1 MKLSCLP
8 VSFFADIV
16 AGRMK
21 LGEWA
26 KMGVELGL
34 DAIDVSLLFYP
45 DWSSQAVAQKRR
57 DVEDQGISLAMITT
71 YPDFTHPDAAQRAQE
86 LDRARQTVELAAGL
100 GAKFLRATAGQAH
113 PQTSSAQGVAWAA
126 EGLSALV
133 ASAQGSGVTI
143 LFENHGNP
151 GVWQYPDFTSDPEM
165 FLAIYQATEGA
176 GLGVNFDTG
185 NAAAY
190 AADPVALLTQVL
202 DRVVTIHAADAMVVN
217 GEFRPMV
224 IGSGPTP
231 FAALF
236 RRLHEAK
243 WDNWICIEEAG
254 KLGRPGVEAA
264 VRLIRQVWADTAL

>member
-8 VSFFADIV
+8 VSFFPDIV
-16 AGRMK
+16 AGRMS
-21 LGEWA
+21 LSEWA
-26 KMGVELGL
+26 KFGVELGL

-45 DWSSQAVAQKRR
+45 DWSPQAAAQKRR
-57 DVEDQGISLAMITT
+57 EVEDQGISLAMITT
-71 YPDFTHPDAAQRAQE
+71 YPDFTHPDAAQRAKE
-86 LDRARQTVELAAGL
+86 LDRARQTVDLAAAL

-113 PQTSSAQGVAWAA
+113 PQTNREQGVAWAA

-133 ASAQGSGVTI
+133 ASARGSGVAI
-143 LFENHGNP
+143 LFENHGKP
-151 GVWQYPDFTSDPEM
+151 GVWQYPDFTSDPDM
-165 FLAIYQATEGA
+165 FLAVYRATAEA

-190 AADPVALLTQVL
+190 AADPVALLSKVL

-224 IGSGPTP
+224 IGAGPTP
-231 FAALF
+231 FASLF

-254 KLGRPGVEAA
+254 KQGRPGVEAA
-264 VRLIRQVWADTAL
+264 VRFIRQVWADTAV

>member
-8 VSFFADIV
+8 VSFFPDIV

-21 LGEWA
+21 LSEWA
-26 KMGVELGL
+26 KIGVELGL

-45 DWSSQAVAQKRR
+45 DWSPQAVAQKRR
-57 DVEDQGISLAMITT
+57 EVEDQGISLAMITT

-86 LDRARQTVELAAGL
+86 LDRARQTVDLAAAL
-100 GAKFLRATAGQAH
+100 GAKFLRATAGQSH
-113 PQTSSAQGVAWAA
+113 PQTGREQGVAWAV

-133 ASAQGSGVTI
+133 ASARGSGVTV
-143 LFENHGNP
+143 LFENHGKP
-151 GVWQYPDFTSDPEM
+151 GVWQYTDFSSDPEM
-165 FLAIYQATEGA
+165 FLAIYRGTADA
-176 GLGVNFDTG
+176 GLGINFDTG

-190 AADPVALLTQVL
+190 AADPVALLSQVV

-231 FAALF
+231 FAPLF
-236 RRLHEAK
+236 RR
-243 WDNWICIEEAG
+243 
-254 KLGRPGVEAA
+254 
-264 VRLIRQVWADTAL
+264 